1 MCSIQ
6 LRKHCRFDK
15 HRGNL
20 DRKANKTVGQYSDK
34 GHVMTGKEPTSETSC
49 LSNILQIIDIVH
61 HNNKTDT
68 LKHNLK
74 TNAPTNNE

>member
-1 MCSIQ
+1 
-6 LRKHCRFDK
+6 
-15 HRGNL
+15 
-20 DRKANKTVGQYSDK
+20 
-34 GHVMTGKEPTSETSC
+34 MTGKEPTSETSC